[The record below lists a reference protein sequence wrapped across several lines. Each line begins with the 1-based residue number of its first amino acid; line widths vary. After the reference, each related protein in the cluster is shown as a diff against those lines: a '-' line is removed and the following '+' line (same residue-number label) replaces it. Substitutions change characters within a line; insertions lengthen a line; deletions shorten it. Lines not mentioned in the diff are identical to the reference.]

1 VSDRIPVDPP
11 TSDTRR
17 DRVERA
23 VFAQLQT
30 MRMADRLDAVVP
42 AAARPR
48 RAWLF
53 AGMGALAAATVAVII
68 FAIRPPAETAVAE
81 HTDTTPSRVVT
92 PVGGTSQFTVGDAVI
107 IATSDTNVEVKRGAD
122 GGTTLVVARGSVDC
136 DVPPRG
142 NRPPFHVIA
151 GEVSVEVVGT
161 RFTVT
166 RTPAARVDVARG
178 KVRVKA
184 PGGTWL
190 VAAGE
195 SWTPQVTALRTED
208 PAPAPTPMVEPM
220 IEIDQTPAPAPAPA
234 PVPAPVVAAPSPH
247 VAYQAAVRLASTDP
261 AKAAK
266 AYRAIANG
274 KGADAALALMDLAS
288 LVEKTDRDGAL
299 AACDE
304 YLRRFAHGANV
315 EDVTWLRIDLLRTA
329 GRRDEARAA
338 AVEYLRQFPNGT
350 FAGDAARMRD

>member
-17 DRVERA
+17 ERVERA

-42 AAARPR
+42 AAKPR

-68 FAIRPPAETAVAE
+68 FAIRPPAETAAAE

-190 VAAGE
+190 VGAGE
-195 SWTPQVTALRTED
+195 SWTPQVTALKTEE
-208 PAPAPTPMVEPM
+208 PAPMIEPIEP
-220 IEIDQTPAPAPAPA
+220 IEIDQTPAAAPAVAPAPAPA
-234 PVPAPVVAAPSPH
+234 VAAPSPH
-247 VAYQAAVRLASTDP
+247 AAYQAAVRLASTDP
-261 AKAAK
+261 ARAAK

>member
-30 MRMADRLDAVVP
+30 MRLSDRVDAVVP
-42 AAARPR
+42 AAKPR
-48 RAWLF
+48 RSWLY
-53 AGMGALAAATVAVII
+53 AGMGALAAATVAVVI
-68 FAIRPPAETAVAE
+68 FALRPATEIQVAE

-166 RTPAARVDVARG
+166 RTPASRVDVARG

-190 VAAGE
+190 VGAGE
-195 SWTPQVTALRTED
+195 SWTPQVTALKSED
-208 PAPAPTPMVEPM
+208 AAPEPM
-220 IEIDQTPAPAPAPA
+220 IEIDETPIPAPIAPIA
-234 PVPAPVVAAPSPH
+234 PVAVAPSSAPHVAPSPH
-247 VAYQAAVRLASTDP
+247 AAYQAAVRLASTDP

-266 AYRAIANG
+266 AYRTIANG

-315 EDVTWLRIDLLRTA
+315 EDVTWLRIDLLRSA